1 MIDIKDATI
10 RGRSII
16 EEERVFNIDRSK
28 YMNAS
33 EAGGCIR
40 KQWYEKHD
48 PRARAPEDL
57 GYAWRGRAGE
67 NYMIESLLQAN
78 VPLAIRGEQH
88 SIADDET
95 RIAATPDD
103 VITYDD
109 EWTPLEIK
117 TIDPRTN
124 RRNLPR
130 DAHVTQLKIS
140 MALVDQYYDN
150 PGIKRGL
157 LVYMDASNFNDI
169 VQFEIEF
176 DAGILERL
184 APRARKI
191 LNTKKVDNL
200 DREGKTSGDCKY
212 CPFTEACGVDV
223 ADTRTKSG
231 RGNKG
236 TSLDVSAGVYIELK
250 ESIAEMRATQDVV
263 KEDLKRELKKRK
275 THEITVGGIEVK
287 LTETAGRASLDKKAV
302 KKAGIDLSPFES
314 VGAPGERLDVN
325 RVT

>member
-1 MIDIKDATI
+1 MIDIKEATI

-16 EEERVFNIDRSK
+16 EDGRVFNIDRSK

-40 KQWYEKHD
+40 KQWYDKHE
-48 PRARAPEDL
+48 PKLRAPEDL
-57 GYAWRGRAGE
+57 GYAWRGQAGE
-67 NYMIESLLQAN
+67 HYMIESLLQAN
-78 VPLAIRGEQH
+78 VPLAIHGEQH

-109 EWTPLEIK
+109 EWIPLEIK

-130 DAHVTQLKIS
+130 DAHVTQLKIA
-140 MALVDQYYDN
+140 MALVDQYHDN

-200 DREGKTSGDCKY
+200 DREGKANGDCKY

-223 ADTRTKSG
+223 ADTKTKSG

-236 TSLDVSAGVYIELK
+236 TSLDASAGVYIELK
-250 ESIAEMRATQDVV
+250 ESIAEMKATQDVV
-263 KEDLKRELKKRK
+263 KEDLKRELKRRK
-275 THEITVGGIEVK
+275 TNEITVGGIEVK
-287 LTETAGRASLDKKAV
+287 LTETAGRASLDKKAA

>member
-16 EEERVFNIDRSK
+16 EEERVFNIDCSK

-140 MALVDQYYDN
+140 MALVDHDYDN